1 MATNEVAETQRS
13 LDVGVQNQINQMIN
27 QENGLKLPANYA
39 VGNALK
45 SAFFALKGNN
55 DGDLIQVATHMPEM
69 KTSIANALMDMVVQG
84 LTPAKTQVYFI
95 RYGNQV
101 KMQRSYFGTQAALK
115 RLSEVHDCWA
125 NVVHEGDGLE
135 IGAQDDRLVVRDWKP
150 TLEGLDKEIKYVYA
164 VIEMADGTHQ
174 HTIMTFKQI
183 KNSWSQTR
191 SKGAVQNKFSD
202 EMAKRTVL
210 NRAAKNILNT
220 SDDSDLV
227 VGAINN
233 TTSNEYDEDQTAKD
247 VTPKK
252 VTDLIGNADTEE
264 PTPPEPVEQA
274 ETDEPAEQ
282 EDVSTNVSD
291 ETDVQ
296 NLDSKPVSSDSDS
309 KLHEALSDVFDETFH
324 KNSEGD
330 GDDANSTEEGQGEL
344 FPPDVHSKF

>member
-1 MATNEVAETQRS
+1 MANEVAATQRS
-13 LDVGVQNQINQMIN
+13 LDADVQDSINQMMN

-55 DGDLIQVATHMPEM
+55 DGDLIQVAAHMPEM

-95 RYGNQV
+95 RYDNQV

-135 IGAQDDRLVVRDWKP
+135 IGAEDDRLVVRDWKP

-233 TTSNEYDEDQTAKD
+233 TTSNEYDDDQAAKD

-264 PTPPEPVEQA
+264 PTPPESTEQT
-274 ETDEPAEQ
+274 ETVEPAEQ
-282 EDVSTNVSD
+282 EEPVDTNTD
-291 ETDVQ
+291 ESSSGEIRSIENMKPGEKQDKDTVNDI
-296 NLDSKPVSSDSDS
+296 LDGLEES
-309 KLHEALSDVFDETFH
+309 ENH
-324 KNSEGD
+324 KGD
-330 GDDANSTEEGQGEL
+330 GDDASSTEEGQGEL

>member
-1 MATNEVAETQRS
+1 MTTNGVAETQRA
-13 LDVGVQNQINQMIN
+13 LDLGVQNQINQMMK

-45 SAFFALKGNN
+45 SAFFALKSSN
-55 DGDLIQVATHMPEM
+55 DGDLIQVAAHVPEM

-95 RYGNQV
+95 KYGNQV

-135 IGAQDDRLVVRDWKP
+135 IGAENDRLVVKDWKP
-150 TLEGLDKEIKYVYA
+150 TLEGLDREIKYVYA

-191 SKGAVQNKFSD
+191 SKGTVQDKFSD

-233 TTSNEYDEDQTAKD
+233 TTSNEYDDQPAKD
-247 VTPKK
+247 VTPKTVADI
-252 VTDLIGNADTEE
+252 VTGSEE
-264 PTPPEPVEQA
+264 PQSQSTTPEPARSVSEA
-274 ETDEPAEQ
+274 SETASESET
-282 EDVSTNVSD
+282 STSAS
-291 ETDVQ
+291 EE
-296 NLDSKPVSSDSDS
+296 PVSSESLNGSQFTDSLLDKILEKKLEKEADSDAS
-309 KLHEALSDVFDETFH
+309 GTQQTD
-324 KNSEGD
+324 
-330 GDDANSTEEGQGEL
+330 L
-344 FPPDVHSKF
+344 FPNGNGVHSKLD

>member
-1 MATNEVAETQRS
+1 MSTNEVAETQRS
-13 LDVGVQNQINQMIN
+13 LDVGVQNQINEMMN

-45 SAFFALKGNN
+45 SAFFALKSSN
-55 DGDLIQVATHMPEM
+55 DGDLIQIAAHVPEM

-84 LTPAKTQVYFI
+84 LSPAKTQVYFI
-95 RYGNQV
+95 KYGQKV
-101 KMQRSYFGTQAALK
+101 QMQRSYFGTQAALK
-115 RLSEVHDCWA
+115 RLSNVEDCWA
-125 NVVHEGDGLE
+125 NVVHEGDKFD
-135 IGAQDDRLVVRDWKP
+135 ISAKDDRIVVTNWEP
-150 TLEGLDKEIKYVYA
+150 TLEGLDGQIKYVYA

-174 HTIMTFKQI
+174 YTIMTFKQI

-233 TTSNEYDEDQTAKD
+233 TTSNEYDDDQSAKD

-252 VTDLIGNADTEE
+252 TVADLIEDKPAKDSQEQSEVLQQSESVSEASEIASESVSKSEASASSESLNDSQFIDNLLDGIDKSKGKEADADASGTQQTDLFPD
-264 PTPPEPVEQA
+264 
-274 ETDEPAEQ
+274 
-282 EDVSTNVSD
+282 
-291 ETDVQ
+291 
-296 NLDSKPVSSDSDS
+296 
-309 KLHEALSDVFDETFH
+309 
-324 KNSEGD
+324 D
-330 GDDANSTEEGQGEL
+330 G
-344 FPPDVHSKF
+344 VHSKFD